1 MKKRIAANENGGS
14 VSMAIRMPRYVEP
27 QTTYRMSIPST
38 MRTRGAGSGDRVGI
52 VVWSKIEGV

>member
-1 MKKRIAANENGGS
+1 
-14 VSMAIRMPRYVEP
+14 MPRYVEP